1 MKKVRILLLLLLI
14 PMVQYGQIVAD
25 HTVVDQFDDI
35 PQQYIDI
42 VKTMLV
48 CMAGESHSM
57 GYQNGQLLLEQLDP
71 TYQVETYTT
80 DPPPAYSDQYLR
92 IGRPYMMGED
102 SFFSPSGLDNLKQ
115 AVADQ
120 NDTGNPFDVM
130 GFVWCWD
137 MTWENPPGGTMDPV
151 YRVRWAGSSEGSPDG
166 NKRWGLDRGDSILT
180 GNRVNMDTY
189 LEGVDE
195 VIRYCKDMGIPTQ
208 WIYNTGPVDGEEE
221 NGSEMGFQREL
232 KHDHIRAWVAA
243 DASRILFDYAD
254 ILCWNNDG
262 EKNMAEWNDNGE
274 IRPHA
279 QIHPDN
285 LMDYDESFNIIDMVN
300 DTDGDHI
307 GEVGAL
313 RLAKAMWWMLAR
325 IAGWEGTG
333 TVSVPVS
340 VIEVTG
346 EGGATTIEEPGG
358 TLQLSASVI
367 PSNATDKTVT
377 WSVIN
382 GTGEASISNSG
393 LLTAV
398 SDGTVAVRATA
409 NDGSSVYGEVEVTI
423 SQQGNSAGMQLG
435 EEEPFTI
442 RSGRDLLEV
451 RFQEDHG
458 FDRIFLCNLMGQI
471 VHEERVTGNSC
482 QFGTGTL
489 PPGLYL
495 VVAVSESKNYR
506 SVKLFKSNE

>member
-1 MKKVRILLLLLLI
+1 MKKVRILLILLLA

-25 HTVVDQFDDI
+25 HTVVDQYDDI
-35 PQQYIDI
+35 PQQYIDA

-57 GYQNGQLLLEQLDP
+57 GYQNGQLLLEMLDP
-71 TYQVETYTT
+71 TYQVETYNS

-92 IGRPYMMGED
+92 IGKPYMMGED
-102 SFFSPSGLDNLKQ
+102 GFFSPSGLDNIKQ
-115 AVADQ
+115 AVAYQ

-189 LEGVDE
+189 LEGVDAL
-195 VIRYCKDMGIPTQ
+195 IRYCGDMHFPTQ
-208 WIYNTGPVDGEEE
+208 WVYTTGPVDGEEE
-221 NGSEMGFQREL
+221 NGSEMGFQREI
-232 KHDHIRAWVAA
+232 KHDYIRSFVAA

-285 LMDYDESFNIIDMVN
+285 LMDYDEAFNIIDMIN
-300 DTDGDHI
+300 DSDGDHI

-325 IAGWEGTG
+325 IAGWEGNG
-333 TVSVPVS
+333 TAIVNVTA
-340 VIEVTG
+340 IQVTG
-346 EGGATTIEEPGG
+346 AGGATTIEEPGG
-358 TLQLSASVI
+358 TLQLSAAVT
-367 PSNATDKTVT
+367 PPDATDKTVT

-382 GTGEASISNSG
+382 GTGQAGISASG

-398 SDGTVAVRATA
+398 SDGTVTARATA
-409 NDGSSVYGEVEVTI
+409 NDGSGIFGELEITMNTEVSSGI
-423 SQQGNSAGMQLG
+423 LPAD
-435 EEEPFTI
+435 EPDLFTI
-442 RSGRDLLEV
+442 HSYGDLLEV
-451 RFQEDHG
+451 RYQEDHE
-458 FDRIFLCNLMGQI
+458 FDRLVVCNLMGQI
-471 VHEERVTGNSC
+471 LHEERI
-482 QFGTGTL
+482 TGTSSRFETGSL
-489 PPGLYL
+489 PAGLY
-495 VVAVSESKNYR
+495 AVFVYSGSECYGIK
-506 SVKLFKSNE
+506 KFLKSNH